1 MFPDTRHDAGF
12 LPSACSRSMRH
23 GDFST
28 ICVMKSGALYMSVLN
43 ICDIPYSVKIV
54 SMLNED
60 EASVHTYTSEK
71 FDKPIQITRKY
82 FLYVSHFVFLNQDFR
97 LNKHNDDNG
106 ELKL

>member
-1 MFPDTRHDAGF
+1 MSSTSSVEMHCRCFLFLDTPHDAGF

-28 ICVMKSGALYMSVLN
+28 ICVMKSGELYMSVLN

-60 EASVHTYTSEK
+60 EASVHTFTSEK
-71 FDKPIQITRKY
+71 FDENIQITRKNL
-82 FLYVSHFVFLNQDFR
+82 F
-97 LNKHNDDNG
+97 
-106 ELKL
+106 

>member
-1 MFPDTRHDAGF
+1 
-12 LPSACSRSMRH
+12 
-23 GDFST
+23 
-28 ICVMKSGALYMSVLN
+28 
-43 ICDIPYSVKIV
+43 
-54 SMLNED
+54 MLSED

-82 FLYVSHFVFLNQDFR
+82 FLYVTHFVFFLNQDFR